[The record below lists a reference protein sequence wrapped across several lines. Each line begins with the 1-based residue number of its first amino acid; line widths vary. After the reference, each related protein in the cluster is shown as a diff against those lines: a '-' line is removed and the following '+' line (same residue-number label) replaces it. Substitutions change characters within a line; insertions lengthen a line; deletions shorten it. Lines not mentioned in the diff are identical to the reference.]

1 MVFPFCISRGKI
13 CARDLWAYFQMG
25 INICSVLENMVLQS
39 FMKTLY
45 SSIRDVYS
53 FTSLFI
59 QQAHTVHYQVQGNV
73 INTKDP
79 KSNVLPTLKETSRKD
94 GNKSI
99 IIVHCDK
106 FYKREIYWGPGVM
119 VEEHSDEVVRPRTIW
134 VLPGSGRRNTLKT
147 F

>member
-1 MVFPFCISRGKI
+1 
-13 CARDLWAYFQMG
+13 
-25 INICSVLENMVLQS
+25 MVLQS

-59 QQAHTVHYQVQGNV
+59 QQAHTVHYQVQGNG

-106 FYKREIYWGPGVM
+106 FYKREIY
-119 VEEHSDEVVRPRTIW
+119 
-134 VLPGSGRRNTLKT
+134 
-147 F
+147 